1 MRKPLI
7 AIVGRQNVGK
17 STLFNRII
25 GQRLAI
31 VEDLPGTTRDRL
43 YGDAEWQG
51 KVFTLVDTGGL
62 VLDVEDNLLAQV
74 RLQAEQAIAEADMVI
89 LVTDVLDGVTATE
102 QELAGILRRTSKPIL
117 VCVNKAETAQRRLD
131 AAEFYSL
138 GLGEVY
144 PVSALHGTGVAELL
158 DAVTAA
164 FPVAAETEED
174 GAAVK
179 IALVGRIGVGKSS
192 LLNALLG
199 EERTIVGETP
209 GTTRDAID
217 TWVQWHGQ
225 QVMLIDTAGIRKRGS
240 IAPGVEKYSVL
251 RSLKAIDRAD
261 VVLLLIDASAG
272 VTAQDAHIA
281 GYILDANKS
290 VVVIIN
296 KWDLVLKDNAT
307 MDAYRDHVHSQLKFV
322 PYAPVL
328 FISAL
333 KRQRI
338 DQVLETA
345 VRVQEQ
351 RFQRIPTA
359 ELNDLVQES
368 VVRHSPPSKWGKKL
382 KFYYATQPTVD
393 PPTLV
398 FFVNDTRLVHFSYQR
413 YLENRIRERW
423 GFEGTPLRL
432 RFQGR
437 EKDESRRSG
446 TPFAPRAVSP
456 SRSTFASGE
465 RRRAGSRG
473 LNGGREPLTGDNQ
486 E

>member
-1 MRKPLI
+1 MARPLV
-7 AIVGRQNVGK
+7 AVVGRQNVGK
-17 STLFNRII
+17 SALFNRIV

-31 VEDLPGTTRDRL
+31 VGDLPGTTRDRL
-43 YGDAEWQG
+43 YADAEWQG
-51 KVFTLVDTGGL
+51 KIFALVDTGGL
-62 VLDVEDNLLAQV
+62 VLGGEDDLLARV
-74 RLQAEQAIAEADMVI
+74 RLQAEQAIAEADVVI
-89 LVTDVLDGVTATE
+89 LVTDVLAGVTATD
-102 QELAGILRRTSKPIL
+102 QELAHILRRTSKPIL
-117 VCVNKAETAQRRLD
+117 LCVNKVDTLQRSLD
-131 AAEFYSL
+131 ATEFYSL

-144 PVSALHGTGVAELL
+144 PTSALHGTGVAELL
-158 DAVTAA
+158 DALTAS
-164 FPVAAETEED
+164 FPVAVETKEEE
-174 GAAVK
+174 AAVK
-179 IALVGRIGVGKSS
+179 VALAGRTGVGKSS

-199 EERTIVGETP
+199 EERAIVSATP

-217 TWVQWHGQ
+217 TSLQWHGQ
-225 QVMLIDTAGIRKRGS
+225 QVLLIDTAGIRKRGS

-251 RSLKAIDRAD
+251 RSLKAIDRAG
-261 VVLLLIDASAG
+261 VVLLLVDASEG

-281 GYILDANKS
+281 GYVLDANKS
-290 VVVIIN
+290 VVVIVN
-296 KWDLVLKDNAT
+296 KWDLVPKDNTT
-307 MDAYRDHVHSQLKFV
+307 MDAYRDHVHGQLKFI

-345 VRVQEQ
+345 VRVHEQ

-368 VVRHSPPSKWGKKL
+368 VARHSPPSKWGKKL

-437 EKDESRRSG
+437 EKEK
-446 TPFAPRAVSP
+446 
-456 SRSTFASGE
+456 
-465 RRRAGSRG
+465 
-473 LNGGREPLTGDNQ
+473 Q
-486 E
+486 

>member
-1 MRKPLI
+1 MAKPI
-7 AIVGRQNVGK
+7 VAIVGRQNVGK
-17 STLFNRII
+17 SALFNRII

-43 YGDAEWQG
+43 YADAEWQG
-51 KVFTLVDTGGL
+51 RTFALVDTGGL
-62 VLDVEDNLLAQV
+62 VLGGEDDLLASV
-74 RLQAEQAIAEADMVI
+74 RLQAEQAIAEADAVI
-89 LVTDVLDGVTATE
+89 LVTDVVSGLTATD
-102 QELAGILRRTSKPIL
+102 QELADILRRTSKPIL
-117 VCVNKAETAQRRLD
+117 LCANKADTAQRRLD

-144 PVSALHGTGVAELL
+144 PTSALHGTGVAELL
-158 DAVTAA
+158 DALTAA
-164 FPVAAETEED
+164 FPVAVETEEKE
-174 GAAVK
+174 AAVK
-179 IALVGRIGVGKSS
+179 IALAGRTGVGKSS

-199 EERTIVGETP
+199 EERMIVSATP

-217 TWVQWHGQ
+217 TSVQWHGE
-225 QVMLIDTAGIRKRGS
+225 QVVLIDTAGIRQRGS

-261 VVLLLIDASAG
+261 VVLLLIDGSAG
-272 VTAQDAHIA
+272 VTEQDAHIA
-281 GYILDANKS
+281 GYILEASKS
-290 VVVIIN
+290 VVVVVN
-296 KWDLVLKDNAT
+296 KWDLVTKDSTT
-307 MDAYRDHVHSQLKFV
+307 MDTYREYIRNQLKFI
-322 PYAPVL
+322 PYASVL

-345 VRVQEQ
+345 ARAHAQ
-351 RFQRIPTA
+351 RFQRISTA
-359 ELNDLVQES
+359 QLNDLVQES
-368 VVRHSPPSKWGKKL
+368 VARHSPPSRWGKKL

-437 EKDESRRSG
+437 EKDE
-446 TPFAPRAVSP
+446 
-456 SRSTFASGE
+456 
-465 RRRAGSRG
+465 
-473 LNGGREPLTGDNQ
+473 L
-486 E
+486 

>member
-1 MRKPLI
+1 MAKPI
-7 AIVGRQNVGK
+7 VAIVGRQNVGK
-17 STLFNRII
+17 SALFNRII

-43 YGDAEWQG
+43 YADAEWQG
-51 KVFTLVDTGGL
+51 RTFALVDTGGL
-62 VLDVEDNLLAQV
+62 VLGGEDDLLASV
-74 RLQAEQAIAEADMVI
+74 RLQAEQAIAEADAVI
-89 LVTDVLDGVTATE
+89 LVTDVVSGLTATD
-102 QELAGILRRTSKPIL
+102 QELADILRRTSKPIL
-117 VCVNKAETAQRRLD
+117 LCANKADTAQRRLD

-144 PVSALHGTGVAELL
+144 PTSALHGTGVAELL
-158 DAVTAA
+158 DALTAA
-164 FPVAAETEED
+164 FPVAVETEEKE
-174 GAAVK
+174 AAVK
-179 IALVGRIGVGKSS
+179 IALAGRTGVGKSS

-199 EERTIVGETP
+199 EERMIVSATP

-217 TWVQWHGQ
+217 TSVQWHGE
-225 QVMLIDTAGIRKRGS
+225 QVVLIDTAGIRKRGS

-261 VVLLLIDASAG
+261 VVLLLIDGSAG
-272 VTAQDAHIA
+272 VTEQDAHIA
-281 GYILDANKS
+281 GYILDASKS
-290 VVVIIN
+290 VVVVVN
-296 KWDLVLKDNAT
+296 KWDLVTKDSTT
-307 MDAYRDHVHSQLKFV
+307 MDTYREYIRNQLKFI
-322 PYAPVL
+322 PYASVL

-345 VRVQEQ
+345 ARAHAQ
-351 RFQRIPTA
+351 RFQRISTA
-359 ELNDLVQES
+359 QLNDLVQES
-368 VVRHSPPSKWGKKL
+368 VARHSPPSRWGKKL

-437 EKDESRRSG
+437 EKDE
-446 TPFAPRAVSP
+446 
-456 SRSTFASGE
+456 
-465 RRRAGSRG
+465 
-473 LNGGREPLTGDNQ
+473 L
-486 E
+486 

>member
-1 MRKPLI
+1 MAKPLV

-17 STLFNRII
+17 STLFNRIV

-43 YGDAEWQG
+43 YADAEWQG

-62 VLDVEDNLLAQV
+62 VLDASDDLLTRV
-74 RLQAEQAIAEADMVI
+74 RLQAEQAIAEADVVV

-117 VCVNKAETAQRRLD
+117 VCANKADTAQRRLD
-131 AAEFYSL
+131 AAEFYTL
-138 GLGEVY
+138 GFGEVY
-144 PVSALHGTGVAELL
+144 PVSALHGIGVAELL
-158 DAVTAA
+158 DALGAT
-164 FPVAAETEED
+164 FPEAAEREEEET
-174 GAAVK
+174 AVR
-179 IALVGRIGVGKSS
+179 IALVGRTGVGKSS
-192 LLNALLG
+192 LLNVLLG

-217 TWVQWHGQ
+217 TFLQWHGQ
-225 QVMLIDTAGIRKRGS
+225 RVTLIDTAGIRKRGS

-261 VVLLLIDASAG
+261 VVLLLIDASVG
-272 VTAQDAHIA
+272 VTAQDTHIA
-281 GYILDANKS
+281 GYILDAEKS
-290 VVVIIN
+290 VVVVVN
-296 KWDLVLKDNAT
+296 KWDLVAKDSTT
-307 MDAYRDHVHSQLKFV
+307 MDVYRDHVRTELKFA

-338 DQVLETA
+338 DQVLETV

-351 RFQRIPTA
+351 RFQRLPTA
-359 ELNDLVQES
+359 ELNDLLQES
-368 VVRHSPPSKWGKKL
+368 VARHSPPSKWGKKL

-437 EKDESRRSG
+437 EKDQSRSG
-446 TPFAPRAVSP
+446 RK
-456 SRSTFASGE
+456 
-465 RRRAGSRG
+465 
-473 LNGGREPLTGDNQ
+473 
-486 E
+486 